1 MSAALKDY
9 WLLWRMALSTRH
21 RHANVIIFALSAFVA
36 LTVGLLV
43 QMKNGDPVLSLGL
56 ALRIALGVLLASWM
70 IYFVP
75 GAVKLN
81 SPVNARLVP
90 RLRRRLIQ
98 LTALVWVLMVA
109 TVTLMTIDTRLN
121 PILVFLGAGTWIA
134 AFGLGQSGQRI
145 GQWVQLAAWLFIVF
159 NKYLPPGLL
168 ALLQSGIGLAA
179 ATLLMLAFAAFA
191 LQGMFMDGGE
201 RHYAA
206 REAQVLQSERLTAS
220 GQFRERSQVK
230 FGAAFYRWAL
240 RRDCQA
246 GEAGKLLAHLLG
258 SMNHWTYR
266 AVMLG
271 AFVALVA
278 IALAAVRAFAGPE
291 LQQTVSDAAW
301 AGFACMMLLPLFEN
315 ERRNVRMKDT
325 ASEQGLFRLAPR
337 MPVSAPAFNRK
348 VAATLLRIALLE
360 WTMLAA
366 TVLLLGAMSGAS
378 AANLFMQAC
387 LCCLTLPLV
396 GGNLRDHA
404 RRVGPMGWQML
415 IGLAVSIGASVAF
428 GIAVGAASGL
438 PVMAGAALASIAI
451 ALAVFALGWRRADNA
466 PFAFPAG
473 RLA

>member
-1 MSAALKDY
+1 MSALLKDY

-21 RHANVIIFALSAFVA
+21 RHASAFILGLGVLVA
-36 LTVGLLV
+36 LVIGLLV
-43 QMKNGDPVLSLGL
+43 QIKNGDPMLSLGL
-56 ALRIALGVLLASWM
+56 ALRIFLGVVLASWL

-75 GAVKLN
+75 GAIKLN
-81 SPVNARLVP
+81 SPANARLVP

-98 LTALVWVLMVA
+98 LTAIVWVVAVA
-109 TVTLMTIDTRLN
+109 TVTLMTLETRLT
-121 PILVFLGAGTWIA
+121 PALVFLGTGIWIA
-134 AFGLGQSGQRI
+134 AFGLGQSGNRV
-145 GQWVQLAAWLFIVF
+145 GQWVQFAAWMFIVF
-159 NKYLPPGLL
+159 NRHVPAGLL
-168 ALLQSGIGLAA
+168 ALLQSGTGFAA
-179 ATLLMLAFAAFA
+179 ATLLMLAFAAYA
-191 LQGMFMDGGE
+191 LQATFLDGGE

-206 REAQVLQSERLTAS
+206 REAQVLQTERLTAS

-246 GEAGKLLAHLLG
+246 GEPGKLLTHLLG

-271 AFVALVA
+271 AFVAVSAIVLVA
-278 IALAAVRAFAGPE
+278 LRTFAGPE
-291 LQQTVSDAAW
+291 LQQMVTDMAW

-315 ERRNVRMKDT
+315 ERRNVRVKDT
-325 ASEQGLFRLAPR
+325 AAEQALFRLAPR

-360 WTMLAA
+360 WGMLAF
-366 TVLLLGAMSGAS
+366 TVLCLGVMSGAS
-378 AANLFMQAC
+378 ASNLFLQAC
-387 LCCLTLPLV
+387 ACCLTLPLV

-415 IGLAVSIGASVAF
+415 IGLIVSIGLSVAL
-428 GIAVGAASGL
+428 GMLARELTGL

-451 ALAVFALGWRRADNA
+451 ALAVVALGVHRADGA
-466 PFAFPAG
+466 PCAFPAG

>member
-1 MSAALKDY
+1 MNALLRDY
-9 WLLWRMALSTRH
+9 WLVWRMALSTRH
-21 RHANVIIFALSAFVA
+21 RRANVFILALAVLVA
-36 LTVGLLV
+36 LVIGLLV
-43 QMKNGDPVLSLGL
+43 QLKHDDPVLSLGL
-56 ALRIALGVLLASWM
+56 SLRIALGVLLASWL

-109 TVTLMTIDTRLN
+109 TVTLMTLETRLT
-121 PILVFLGAGTWIA
+121 PALVFLGAGTWIA
-134 AFGLGQSGQRI
+134 AFGLGQSGHRL
-145 GQWVQLAAWLFIVF
+145 GQWVQLSAWLFIVF
-159 NKYLPPGLL
+159 HKHLPPGLL
-168 ALLQSGIGLAA
+168 ESLQSGTGFAA

-206 REAQVLQSERLTAS
+206 REAQVLQTERLTAS

-230 FGAAFYRWAL
+230 FGASFYRWAL

-246 GEAGKLLAHLLG
+246 GEPGKLLAHLLG
-258 SMNHWTYR
+258 SMNHWSYR

-271 AFVALVA
+271 AFMAISAL
-278 IALAAVRAFAGPE
+278 ALAAVRAFAGPE
-291 LQQTVSDAAW
+291 LQQMVTDVGWAA
-301 AGFACMMLLPLFEN
+301 FACMMLLPLFEN
-315 ERRNVRMKDT
+315 ERRNVRVKDT
-325 ASEQGLFRLAPR
+325 AAEQALFRLAPR
-337 MPVSAPAFNRK
+337 LPVSAPAFNRK

-360 WTMLAA
+360 WGMLAA
-366 TVLLLGAMSGAS
+366 TVLCLGVMTGAS

-387 LCCLTLPLV
+387 LCCMTLPLV

-404 RRVGPMGWQML
+404 RRVGPLGWQML
-415 IGLAVSIGASVAF
+415 IGLIVSIGVSFAF
-428 GIAVGAASGL
+428 GMVAQKATGL
-438 PVMAGAALASIAI
+438 PVMAGAALTSIVI
-451 ALAVFALGWRRADNA
+451 ALVVVALGFRRAEGA
-466 PFAFPAG
+466 PCAFPAG